1 MLNLPWASLTLLR
14 RPVELLLSLATDSR
28 YSSSGI
34 TKALKSAF
42 KEDSMLFNNN
52 AGGAKVAIVGTTT
65 EDSSTC
71 IFTNY
76 NGPETRPDQ
85 AGNALISGNAEELD

>member
-1 MLNLPWASLTLLR
+1 
-14 RPVELLLSLATDSR
+14 
-28 YSSSGI
+28 
-34 TKALKSAF
+34 
-42 KEDSMLFNNN
+42 MLFNNN